1 MNAKHLVALGTCA
14 ALALVG
20 ATCAPVEPSADT
32 AREGTGPARVGIH
45 ETVPPS
51 ADGVR
56 SRVEAAIE
64 QVKKRDLLTTNGFW
78 TVFHGILGLGPEVTL
93 LDPMTGRRVKAL
105 DHVCAGKELRGL
117 QFLVTADGLD
127 VRTGPQ
133 FVGQGHQDQ
142 FVAEM
147 VQWGVPADR
156 KFVVLGKDY
165 TFMDFI
171 RHTKARARVTQN
183 QELSWA
189 VLIIGQYYG
198 TDATWTNAFGEKLR
212 LEDLVRYEL
221 DAPMDDSGGP
231 HGLPPLPCG
240 GTHRLFG
247 LSWVYHLHL
256 AKGGR
261 TEGIWREVAE
271 RTEHYKQMTRRWQN
285 ADGALSTS
293 YFRGPGNA
301 PDPALRLNTT
311 GHILEW
317 LGLALSDA
325 ELREPWVQNAA
336 NALALMILDGQ
347 GEALDGGSLYHAVH
361 GLLLYYA
368 RVYDADKL
376 GAYQPVAPLLPGSK
390 PIKKP

>member
-1 MNAKHLVALGTCA
+1 MKAKHWIVFGICATVALAC
-14 ALALVG
+14 
-20 ATCAPVEPSADT
+20 ATCAPVEQPADT
-32 AREGTGPARVGIH
+32 AREGAGPSQVGNRD
-45 ETVPPS
+45 TFPPNT
-51 ADGVR
+51 DGVKLR
-56 SRVEAAIE
+56 IEAAID
-64 QVKKRDLLTTNGFW
+64 QVKHRDLLTTNGFW

-93 LDPMTGRRVKAL
+93 LDPLTGQRVKAL
-105 DHVCAGKELRGL
+105 DYICAGKELRGL
-117 QFLVTADGLD
+117 QFLVTPDGLD

-147 VQWGVPADR
+147 VQWGVPLDR
-156 KFVVLGKDY
+156 KFIVQGKDY
-165 TFMDFI
+165 TFADFV
-171 RHTKARARVTQN
+171 RHTRARTRVTQN

-189 VLIIGQYYG
+189 VLVIGQHYG
-198 TDATWTNAFGEKLR
+198 TDAAWTNAFGESVR

-231 HGLPPLPCG
+231 RGLPPLACG

-261 TEGIWREVAE
+261 TEGIWQDVAN
-271 RTEHYKQMTRRWQN
+271 RTEQYKRMARRWQN
-285 ADGALSTS
+285 PDGAFSTN

-301 PDPALRLNTT
+301 PDSQQRLNTT

-317 LGLALSDA
+317 LALALSDL
-325 ELREPWVQNAA
+325 ELQEPWMQNAA
-336 NALALMILDGQ
+336 NALALMFLDHQ
-347 GEALDGGSLYHAVH
+347 NEALDGGSLYHAIH

-368 RVYDADKL
+368 RVYDANKL
-376 GAYQPVAPLLPGSK
+376 GPYQPVAPLLPGSK
-390 PIKKP
+390 PIRKP